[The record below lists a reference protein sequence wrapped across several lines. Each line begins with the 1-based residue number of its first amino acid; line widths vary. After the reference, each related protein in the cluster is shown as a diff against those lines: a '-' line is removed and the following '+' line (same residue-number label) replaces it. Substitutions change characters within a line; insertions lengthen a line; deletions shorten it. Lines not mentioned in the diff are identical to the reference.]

1 VGSPVSTEFDWL
13 DAPVEAP
20 VVSVQKAL
28 SGEADKNADPRFHSL
43 AADTRRLPMR
53 QKLLLRSLLANQMH
67 PARAIK
73 AMNEALVK
81 LGAAKVDVSTVYRWM
96 RSSELQKL
104 VERYSDLAA
113 EAAGIGNVTTTMLR
127 IDAIVEEA
135 LEAQPIVDRSGKVVG
150 YAKDFK
156 AALKGLEMLGKSQGA
171 FREDEEDRRR
181 VTVVL
186 DFSGDRQQGEQESE
200 TVQDPIDGEFEEIK
214 R

>member
-1 VGSPVSTEFDWL
+1 
-13 DAPVEAP
+13 
-20 VVSVQKAL
+20 
-28 SGEADKNADPRFHSL
+28 
-43 AADTRRLPMR
+43 
-53 QKLLLRSLLANQMH
+53 LLVNQMH

-73 AMNEALVK
+73 AMNTALVK
-81 LGAAKVDVSTVYRWM
+81 MGAAKVDVSTVYRWL
-96 RSSELQKL
+96 RDSRLRAL

-135 LEAQPIVDRSGKVVG
+135 LEEQPIIDRKGNVVG
-150 YAKDFK
+150 HAKDFK

-186 DFSGDRQQGEQESE
+186 DFSGDRQQGDQESE
-200 TVQDPIDGEFEEIK
+200 NVEDAIDGEFEEIQ